1 MIPEGGAML
10 RLVGG
15 TWGALGSC
23 ISVMK
28 SEGVTWRRSVAFR
41 PGFESQCCLV
51 AVTLGEL

>member
-1 MIPEGGAML
+1 MIPEEGAML

-41 PGFESQCCLV
+41 PGFESQGCLV